1 MSESISGF
9 DPRSVAGCQLWLD
22 ASDTSSLTGSSP
34 VTAWRNKGLSEN
46 NATYSGSP
54 SISATAINGRQAMY
68 FNGSSYFTGAI
79 SGANT
84 TTITVFIVGSLI
96 SPFVGFSGLLC
107 FGNASQLDYD
117 NVGSLPITMYN
128 ADFKIYGARNS
139 SSQPTPISANV
150 PFLYVLQYDGTY
162 INTWLNG
169 TQQTDPS
176 INIASSGT
184 FTYTILSH
192 VVRVQLQDNIFGRAI
207 LERYLYIKVHLL
219 QLNVNRLR
227 DIWDGNG
234 VLKVPL
240 YSLQVSQDW
249 RCG

>member
-1 MSESISGF
+1 MIEMPGSTNMSESISGF

-128 ADFKIYGARNS
+128 ADFRYMAHEIVVHN
-139 SSQPTPISANV
+139 QH
-150 PFLYVLQYDGTY
+150 PF
-162 INTWLNG
+162 
-169 TQQTDPS
+169 QQMYLFYMYF
-176 INIASSGT
+176 NMM
-184 FTYTILSH
+184 
-192 VVRVQLQDNIFGRAI
+192 VRI
-207 LERYLYIKVHLL
+207 
-219 QLNVNRLR
+219 
-227 DIWDGNG
+227 
-234 VLKVPL
+234 
-240 YSLQVSQDW
+240 
-249 RCG
+249 